1 MSSGSSSSGL
11 GFGEKEKKKAYAGYA
26 GFAAML
32 EPPRKGVA
40 DALALL
46 QSRGVQVV
54 MITGDVK
61 ETALSVAGR
70 SGSVAQRAQERV

>member
-1 MSSGSSSSGL
+1 
-11 GFGEKEKKKAYAGYA
+11 
-26 GFAAML
+26 ML

-40 DALALL
+40 DALVLL